1 MTELRTIEIDI
12 DVHKMIELER
22 RDFTETQNAV
32 LRRLLE
38 LDEGKQQIVNQT
50 STPTGASWHGKGVT
64 LAHGTE
70 LRMHY
75 NGREHVAHIRDG
87 KWLVEGELY
96 SSPSAAASAVAVT
109 KNGGRTNL
117 DGWMYWKVLRPSDN
131 ALLPLRLLRRE
142 TKGRMF

>member
-1 MTELRTIEIDI
+1 MAELRTIEIDF
-12 DVHKMIELER
+12 DVHKLIEMER
-22 RDFTETQNAV
+22 RDFSETPNYV

-38 LDEGKQQIVNQT
+38 LDEDMQPVDVKS
-50 STPTGASWHGKGVT
+50 STPTGASWHGKGVI

-87 KWLVEGELY
+87 KWLVEGKLY

-109 KNGGRTNL
+109 KNGDRTNL
-117 DGWMYWKVLRPSDN
+117 DGWMYWKACRPEDN
-131 ALLPLRLLRRE
+131 ALLPLRLLRSE
-142 TKGRMF
+142 TKGRTF

>member
-1 MTELRTIEIDI
+1 MTELRTIEIDF
-12 DVHKMIELER
+12 DVHKIIETAR
-22 RDFTETQNAV
+22 RDFSETPNDV

-38 LDEGKQQIVNQT
+38 LDEDNEPIDVK
-50 STPTGASWHGKGVT
+50 SFTPNGASWHGKGVT

-75 NGREHVAHIRDG
+75 NGREHVGQISSG
-87 KWLVEGELY
+87 KWFVEGKLY